1 MEKACLA
8 EKWGTVILRIK
19 ERKKKLNLFLLSPKL
34 TNLTCQMQVQLV
46 DNPLATDSR
55 HGNCWSRVGTEAIKT
70 REPISRLLFF

>member
-8 EKWGTVILRIK
+8 EKWRTAVLRIK
-19 ERKKKLNLFLLSPKL
+19 EKKKTEPFSLSPKL

-46 DNPLATDSR
+46 DNPLAADSH
-55 HGNCWSRVGTEAIKT
+55 HGNCWSRVGTETIKT